1 MLSLPRRVPLH
12 TRVSLA
18 LVALAS
24 LAVGASAQSYTG
36 RLSSAP
42 AATAGTTAP
51 AEARALWVSRF
62 EYGSAAGIARIMA
75 TAARANFNI
84 VYFQVRGAA
93 DALYRSDI
101 EPCAVLL
108 CGRLG
113 GTPPYDPLE
122 VAVREAHR
130 HGLELHAWLNAL
142 PGFPA
147 GVSRICTSLGESD
160 PFRPRHLLLEHP
172 EFVMRDRSGRPLPC
186 PNGEEYLWLS
196 PGYGEVRTR
205 LARVAAD
212 IARRY
217 EVDGIHLDR
226 IRYPGPAWSYDYASL
241 DAFGGAPERDPD
253 AWNDFRTSL
262 INATVRETY
271 DSIVAVR
278 ADLVLSAAVWGVYA
292 DRWRWRTQ
300 GGVRQLF
307 QDPVAWTRD
316 GYLDVAVPMT
326 YFRIKADYCSRADW
340 ACLLDD
346 HLSLIQS
353 DVGRHVYIGIDA
365 SKGAPEIVRQ
375 IELARSRGAAGVS
388 IFSYSAADGVGL
400 WPILER
406 GVFAQPAAVPTMPW
420 RAMLSRDSLTEDSRQ
435 R

>member
-1 MLSLPRRVPLH
+1 VLTSLRRAPFRASVPL
-12 TRVSLA
+12 L
-18 LVALAS
+18 LVALSS
-24 LAVGASAQSYTG
+24 LPAGARAQSYTG
-36 RLSSAP
+36 GARSSPPEP
-42 AATAGTTAP
+42 AGATAR

-62 EYGSAAGIARIMA
+62 EYRSAAGIARIMA

-93 DALYRSDI
+93 DAFYRSDI
-101 EPCAVLL
+101 EPCAMLL

-130 HGLELHAWLNAL
+130 HGLQLHAWLNAL

-147 GVSRICTSLGESD
+147 GVGRICASLGESD

-172 EFVMRDRSGRPLPC
+172 EFIMRDRSGRQLPC

-212 IARRY
+212 VARRY

-253 AWNDFRTSL
+253 AWNEFRTSL

-278 ADLVLSAAVWGVYA
+278 PDLVLSAAVWGVYT
-292 DRWRWRTQ
+292 DRWRWHTQ
-300 GGVRQLF
+300 GGLRQLF

-326 YFRIKADYCSRADW
+326 YFRIKPEYCARADW

-353 DVGRHVYIGIDA
+353 GIGRHVYIGIDA
-365 SKGAPEIVRQ
+365 AKGAPEIVRQ
-375 IELARSRGAAGVS
+375 IELARSRGAAGIS
-388 IFSYSAADGVGL
+388 IFSYSAADSVGL
-400 WPILER
+400 WRILER
-406 GVFAQPAAVPTMPW
+406 GVFAHPAAVPTMPW
-420 RAMLSRDSLTEDSRQ
+420 RAMLSRDSLTQDARQ